1 MSNYKTGTNHP
12 PRSEATGPLDLEGP
26 NAVVLFL
33 EILALEFGLWIYNR
47 CYFSYD
53 YCLETKS

>member
-33 EILALEFGLWIYNR
+33 EILALEFGLWI
-47 CYFSYD
+47 
-53 YCLETKS
+53 